1 MNIPLTILLGTTV
14 SFDHSTYSVSE
25 NDTMLRTILVLS
37 NPSSTAITI
46 QVLSSDINT
55 TGKYSYSGISNYNE
69 I

>member
-1 MNIPLTILLGTTV
+1 MNIPLTILLDTTV
-14 SFDHSTYSVSE
+14 SFNHSTYSVSE

-55 TGKYSYSGISNYNE
+55 TGKYT
-69 I
+69 